1 MSKPVFDASLKAK
14 NSPNGMSVKR
24 LVSAAAS
31 VNATIVKASGGRV
44 YKITGQNAA
53 AAVRYIKLYNKA
65 TAPAETDTPV
75 ATFNV
80 AASLPFDIDFG
91 DIGLHFPAG
100 ISYRLTVLN
109 ADADTTALTA
119 ADILSLNVFYC

>member
-31 VNATIVKASGGRV
+31 VNATIVKAPGGRV

-53 AAVRYIKLYNKA
+53 AAVRYIKLYNKT

-100 ISYRLTVLN
+100 IGYRLTVLN

>member
-75 ATFNV
+75 ITLAV
-80 AASLPFDIDFG
+80 AASLPFEFDFG

-100 ISYRLTVLN
+100 IGYRLTNLN

>member
-1 MSKPVFDASLKAK
+1 MKPVFDIAEKVK
-14 NSPNGMSVKR
+14 NSPNGLSVKR
-24 LVSAAAS
+24 LVSAAAT
-31 VNATIVKASGGRV
+31 VNPTIVKASGGRV
-44 YKITGQNAA
+44 YKITGENAA

-75 ATFNV
+75 ATFAV
-80 AASLPFDIDFG
+80 AASLPFEFTFDA
-91 DIGLHFPAG
+91 GLYFSAG
-100 ISYRLTVLN
+100 IGYRLTTLN

>member
-1 MSKPVFDASLKAK
+1 MKPVFDIAEKVK
-14 NSPNGMSVKR
+14 NSPNGLSVKR

-53 AAVRYIKLYNKA
+53 EAVKYIKLYNKA

-75 ATFNV
+75 ATFAV
-80 AASLPFDIDFG
+80 AASAPFTIEFDA
-91 DIGLHFPAG
+91 GLYFSAG
-100 ISYRLTVLN
+100 IGYRLTGAN

>member
-1 MSKPVFDASLKAK
+1 MKPVFDIAEKVK
-14 NSPNGMSVKR
+14 NSPNGLSVKR

-53 AAVRYIKLYNKA
+53 EAVKYIKLYNKA

-75 ATFNV
+75 ATFAV
-80 AASLPFDIDFG
+80 AASAPFNIEFDAGLYFDKG
-91 DIGLHFPAG
+91 IG
-100 ISYRLTVLN
+100 YRLTGAN

>member
-1 MSKPVFDASLKAK
+1 MKPVFDIAEKVK
-14 NSPNGMSVKR
+14 NSPNGLSVKR
-24 LVSAAAS
+24 LVSAAAT
-31 VNATIVKASGGRV
+31 VNPTIVKASGGRV

-53 AAVRYIKLYNKA
+53 EAIKYIKLYNKA

-75 ATFNV
+75 ATFAV
-80 AASLPFDIDFG
+80 AASAPFTIDF
-91 DIGLHFPAG
+91 DAGLYFSAG
-100 ISYRLTVLN
+100 IGYRLTGAN

>member
-1 MSKPVFDASLKAK
+1 MKTVFDIAEKVK
-14 NSPNGMSVKR
+14 NSPNGLSVKR

-53 AAVRYIKLYNKA
+53 EAIKYIKLYNKA
-65 TAPAETDTPV
+65 TPPAETDTPV
-75 ATFNV
+75 ATFAV
-80 AASLPFDIDFG
+80 AASAPFTIDFDAG
-91 DIGLHFPAG
+91 LYFDKGIG
-100 ISYRLTVLN
+100 YRLTGAN

>member
-1 MSKPVFDASLKAK
+1 MKPVFDIAEKVK
-14 NSPNGMSVKR
+14 NSPNGLSVKR
-24 LVSAAAS
+24 LVSAAAT
-31 VNATIVKASGGRV
+31 VNPTIVKASGGRV

-53 AAVRYIKLYNKA
+53 TAIKYIKLYNKA

-75 ATFNV
+75 ATFAV
-80 AASLPFDIDFG
+80 AASAPFTIEFDA
-91 DIGLHFPAG
+91 GLYFSAG
-100 ISYRLTVLN
+100 ISYRLTGAN

>member
-1 MSKPVFDASLKAK
+1 MNPVFDASLTAK
-14 NSPNGMSVKR
+14 NSPNGLLVKR
-24 LVSAAAS
+24 LVSAAAT
-31 VNATIVKASGGRV
+31 VNPTIVKATGGRV

-53 AAVRYIKLYNKA
+53 AAVKYIKLYNKA

-75 ATFNV
+75 ITLAV
-80 AASLPFDIDFG
+80 AASLPFEFNFADL
-91 DIGLHFPAG
+91 GLHFDTG
-100 ISYRLTVLN
+100 IGYRLTGAN

>member
-1 MSKPVFDASLKAK
+1 MKPVFDTSSKVK
-14 NSPNGMSVKR
+14 NSPNGLSVKR

-53 AAVRYIKLYNKA
+53 AAIRYIKLYNKA

-75 ATFNV
+75 ATFAI
-80 AASLPFDIDFG
+80 AASSNFDIDFKDYG
-91 DIGLHFPAG
+91 VYFSAG
-100 ISYRLTVLN
+100 IGYRLTVLN
-109 ADADTTALTA
+109 ADNDTTALTA

>member
-1 MSKPVFDASLKAK
+1 MKPVFDIAEKVK
-14 NSPNGMSVKR
+14 NSPNGLSVKR
-24 LVSAAAS
+24 LVSAATT
-31 VNATIVKASGGRV
+31 VNPTVVKASGGRV

-75 ATFNV
+75 ITLAV
-80 AASLPFDIDFG
+80 AASLPFEFDFG
-91 DIGLHFPAG
+91 DIGLYFDTG
-100 ISYRLTVLN
+100 IGYRLTGAN

>member
-100 ISYRLTVLN
+100 IGYRLTNLN